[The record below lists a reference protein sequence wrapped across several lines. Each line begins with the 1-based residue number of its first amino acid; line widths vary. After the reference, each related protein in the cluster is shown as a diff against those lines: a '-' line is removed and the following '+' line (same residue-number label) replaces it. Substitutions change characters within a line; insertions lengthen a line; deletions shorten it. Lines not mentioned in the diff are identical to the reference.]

1 MIYLLVFLLLPF
13 IIFNI
18 VGVAISAPRYKGPVS
33 DHFNGKK
40 FVNPGYIKP
49 NGLKEVLR
57 WMLSRK
63 RGKWNYIGS
72 RSTFTPNEK
81 ITNGLYV
88 TFINHSSFLIQF
100 NGINILFDPVFSE
113 RTSPFEWA
121 GPKRMR
127 PPGIALERL
136 PKIDLIILSHNHYDH
151 FDVPTVRKIYQKD
164 KPQLIVPLGVKA
176 HLRKLGIEG
185 IEMDWWQ
192 HIELGAEKFSIHCV
206 PAQHFSGRGSLDRDA
221 TLWCGYVLHTPIG
234 KVYYCGDTGY
244 SSELFKTI
252 GQRLGPMKVS
262 MIPIG
267 AYKPSWFMSSIH
279 CSPDEAVRIHED
291 VRSAFTIAMHFGTFA
306 LADDSQTDPIVD
318 LQNALKNVNLDE
330 NEFIVP
336 EEGNP
341 IAIL

>member
-1 MIYLLVFLLLPF
+1 MIYLLLFLLLPV
-13 IIFNI
+13 IVFNI
-18 VGVAISAPRYKGPVS
+18 VGVAISAPRYKGPAS

-40 FVNPGYIKP
+40 FLNAGNVKP
-49 NGLKEVLR
+49 NGLKEVLK
-57 WMLSRK
+57 WMLSRE
-63 RGKWNYIGS
+63 RGKWNYIDS
-72 RSTFTPNEK
+72 RSTFEPKEK
-81 ITNGLYV
+81 ITNGLNI

-127 PPGIALERL
+127 PPGIALDRL
-136 PKIDLIILSHNHYDH
+136 PKIDFIILSHNHYDH

-164 KPQLIVPLGVKA
+164 KPQLIVPLGVEA
-176 HLRKLGIEG
+176 HLRKVGIEG

-234 KVYYCGDTGY
+234 KIYYCGDTGY

-267 AYKPSWFMSSIH
+267 AYKPSWFMSPIH
-279 CSPDEAVRIHED
+279 CSPDEAVSIHKD

-318 LQNALKNVNLDE
+318 LKNALKNVNLDE

-336 EEGNP
+336 QEGNP
-341 IAIL
+341 ISIL